1 MDVVDVDRAR
11 GVLPRLSGAVLYIY
25 GPCALYKLL
34 NTYFVAVRRLS
45 PDLSDL
51 VEAVKYGLS
60 HAPELLGF
68 SYTVVEGGSDDEVE
82 FLRGL
87 EMSQLGKIIYVKCWK
102 TYI

>member
-1 MDVVDVDRAR
+1 MELLDVDRAR
-11 GVLPRLSGAVLYIY
+11 SALPGLSGAVLYIY
-25 GPCALYKLL
+25 GPCAPYRLL
-34 NTYFVAVRRLS
+34 NTYFVATRRLS
-45 PDLSDL
+45 SDLSDL

-68 SYTVVEGGSDDEVE
+68 SYTVVEGDSDDEVE